1 MKLGRVEGLGSLRSP
16 SLNSTLIPENAF
28 WRFDWTVLSS
38 LQWTAM
44 QDPSCM
50 RWWNESGAEVEKGG
64 TFRVP
69 WAVAYQLTWSVPL
82 YGLDLMVHTQYVAI
96 DAGRFG
102 CNTDTYN
109 YLLLSGNSLSFVF
122 YFILFFH
129 VHRHPDKI
137 PILQGLGERLFCPS
151 ARWQNAD

>member
-1 MKLGRVEGLGSLRSP
+1 
-16 SLNSTLIPENAF
+16 
-28 WRFDWTVLSS
+28 
-38 LQWTAM
+38 
-44 QDPSCM
+44 
-50 RWWNESGAEVEKGG
+50 
-64 TFRVP
+64 
-69 WAVAYQLTWSVPL
+69 
-82 YGLDLMVHTQYVAI
+82 MVHTQYVAL

-137 PILQGLGERLFCPS
+137 PILQGLGERLFAPRQDGKTPTNFS
-151 ARWQNAD
+151 PLNFNH